1 MKHSFDTIAEET
13 PVTAPAPASPAPA
26 AAAAPPA
33 AATVAAPPARA
44 HWFRRLLRDR
54 AAAASLIALG
64 LIILAALLA
73 PVIAPFDPAA
83 NSRSIMTPPAWMD
96 GGEAQH
102 WLGTDGQ
109 GRDILSRLLFGARL
123 TLLIGIVAVGLG
135 GIIGSFVGLL
145 SAFYARLDPWI
156 MRGVDVM
163 LSFPAIL
170 LGLALVAVMG
180 QGIVPVIIA
189 LAVSS
194 IPDCA
199 RIARGI
205 AVGVMKQE
213 FIEAGRA
220 IGLPDRTLFTRYLLR
235 NCVSSIMI
243 FISLRFGQVIL
254 IGATLS
260 FLGLGARP
268 PLAELGMM
276 ASQGREFLLFAPH
289 IAVIPSLLIFVIVLA
304 ANVAGDALRDVLDP
318 RLQA

>member
-1 MKHSFDTIAEET
+1 MTMAATDAEDLSLSQTKE
-13 PVTAPAPASPAPA
+13 AADPAP
-26 AAAAPPA
+26 
-33 AATVAAPPARA
+33 APPARA

-54 AAAASLIALG
+54 AAALSLIALG
-64 LIILAALLA
+64 IIILAALLA
-73 PVIAPFDPAA
+73 PVIAPYDPALS
-83 NSRSIMTPPAWMD
+83 SRSIMTPPSWMD
-96 GGEAQH
+96 GGEAAH
-102 WLGTDGQ
+102 LLGTDGQ

-123 TLLIGIVAVGLG
+123 TLLIGLIAVGLG
-135 GIIGSFVGLL
+135 GVIGSFVGLL
-145 SAFYARLDPWI
+145 SAFYARLDPWV

-180 QGIVPVIIA
+180 QGVVPVIIA

-220 IGLPDRTLFTRYLLR
+220 IGLPDRTLFMRYLVR
-235 NCVSSIMI
+235 NCISSIMI